1 MEQQTPTLK
10 EAVEQYLTYLTEI
23 GKRPGT
29 VATYGKDFELAVKHF
44 GEDKKIDSFLPPHIV
59 TFFKT
64 DLVNKLPSGRDRAQP
79 TILKTK
85 RAVRMM
91 FVWCKDKGMIDKLPI
106 PKNEMP
112 KYAHKKVSVEEVVN
126 EVA

>member
-29 VATYGKDFELAVKHF
+29 VATYGKDFELAIKHF

-64 DLVNKLPSGRDRAQP
+64 DLVNKLSNGKDRAQP

-112 KYAHKKVSVEEVVN
+112 KYAQKNVSVEEIVD
-126 EVA
+126 EAA